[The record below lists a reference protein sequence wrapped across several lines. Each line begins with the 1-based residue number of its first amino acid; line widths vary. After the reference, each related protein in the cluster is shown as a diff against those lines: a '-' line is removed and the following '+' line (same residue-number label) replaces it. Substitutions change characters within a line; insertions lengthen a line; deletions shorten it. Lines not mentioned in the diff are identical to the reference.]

1 MTDEIMNIL
10 GNYFIDEEV
19 QASEGLPESFRQ
31 VAIDGM
37 KEYWRQNPDVFE
49 RQWAEFLELSVP
61 TRRIYG

>member
-1 MTDEIMNIL
+1 MTDEIMDIL

-37 KEYWRQNPDVFE
+37 KE
-49 RQWAEFLELSVP
+49 
-61 TRRIYG
+61 

>member
-1 MTDEIMNIL
+1 MTDEIMDIL

-37 KEYWRQNPDVFE
+37 KEYWRHNPETFA
-49 RQWAEFLELSVP
+49 RQWGEFLEMNTP
-61 TRRIYG
+61 KTKIFG